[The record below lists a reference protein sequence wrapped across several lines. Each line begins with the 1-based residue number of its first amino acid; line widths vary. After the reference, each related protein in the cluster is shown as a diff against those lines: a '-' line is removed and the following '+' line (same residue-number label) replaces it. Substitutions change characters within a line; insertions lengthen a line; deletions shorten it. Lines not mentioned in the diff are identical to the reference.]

1 MKFSSFAAIAALLL
15 ISSINATFGQYAP
28 SIDDAQSFAVL
39 ASSTVTNNGST
50 VINGNAGVSPGSAIT
65 GFLPA
70 ETISGAK
77 FSSAL
82 SQAGTAQK
90 DAQLHIDK
98 LATFTIPVEND
109 LTGKDLGSLTL
120 KPGTY
125 SFPSSV
131 GITGTLTLDDGGDPN
146 AVFVFKIGSTLTT
159 AARSKVIMK
168 SGGKGGPN
176 VFWYV
181 GSSATIGTYST
192 FVGNIIAT
200 ASIAMMTGATTTGK
214 LTALTGAVNIDIN
227 IALDLSKELADRDGD
242 GIPDLM
248 DDFPDDADKAFKSFS
263 SLGEGSTIGFE
274 DQWPVRG
281 DFDINDLVIT
291 SKYTVITNA
300 KNIVVQV
307 IGNYML
313 QAAGGSIDNGFGVM
327 FPLDRSE
334 VVKIE
339 GAVLEENQSKAV
351 IILFENMHKEMAN
364 GNTEPGKPQSEA
376 KEYTVKFDINK
387 GPLLEDFG
395 LEFNPFIFYKVGKSR
410 HEVHMAGNAP
420 TDLIDKSLFGTS
432 DDSSDP
438 ATGRYYVTKTGL
450 PYAIAVPASKFQYPI
465 EGKDVTLAYLHFAEW
480 AASGGKSFADWYD
493 NVSKGYRNPEF
504 IYSK

>member
-15 ISSINATFGQYAP
+15 ISSINAAFGQYAP
-28 SIDDAQSFAVL
+28 SIDDAQNFAVL
-39 ASSTVTNNGST
+39 AASTVTNNGST

-70 ETISGAK
+70 ETISGTK

-82 SQAGTAQK
+82 SQAGATQK
-90 DAQLHIDK
+90 DTQLLFAK
-98 LATFTIPVEND
+98 LATFVAPTENN

-159 AARSKVIMK
+159 APHSKVIMK
-168 SGGKGGPN
+168 SGGRGPN
-176 VFWYV
+176 VFWHV

-200 ASIAMMTGATTTGK
+200 ASIAMTTGATTTGK
-214 LTALTGAVNIDIN
+214 LTALTGVVTIDIN

-300 KNIVVQV
+300 KNQVVQV
-307 IGNYML
+307 IGDYKL

-327 FPLDRSE
+327 FPLDRSK

-351 IILFENMHKEMAN
+351 IILFDNMHKEMAN
-364 GNTEPGKPQSEA
+364 GNTEPGKPQSEP
-376 KEYTVKFDINK
+376 KVYTVKFDIEK

-395 LEFNPFIFYKVGKSR
+395 MEFNSFIFYKVGTSR
-410 HEVHMAGNAP
+410 HEVHMTGNAP

-432 DDSSDP
+432 DDNSDP

-450 PYAIAVPASKFQYPI
+450 PYAIAVPAGKFQYPI

-493 NVSKGYRNPEF
+493 NVSTGYRNPEF